1 VSFVPR
7 GKIPNNTWTH
17 FIQFIDYVSAP
28 AARAAET
35 GGGTVAAAVAGG
47 WGRSA

>member
-1 VSFVPR
+1 VD
-7 GKIPNNTWTH
+7 TH
-17 FIQFIDYVSAP
+17 FIDYVSAP

-35 GGGTVAAAVAGG
+35 GGGSGGGGG